1 MNVPNIG
8 QGVNSIAVLSRPPR
22 NDVVVALREGS
33 GSGAREHQVRERPVA
48 TDSNASFTRIGWFDV
63 NGDGSIDGRSP
74 MAGGDGTLL
83 LPHVVKVATHSRP
96 ARATASNDA
105 PVCADQLDGKAEA
118 EPGSEAETDGAAPPA
133 PKADAQT
140 RQAIAAYER
149 YGQPATSTPTSS
161 SSERAA

>member
-8 QGVNSIAVLSRPPR
+8 QGVSSTAVLSRPPR
-22 NDVVVALREGS
+22 NDVVVSLREGS
-33 GSGAREHQVRERPVA
+33 GSGAREHQVREHPVA
-48 TDSNASFTRIGWFDV
+48 VDSNASFTRIGWFDV

-105 PVCADQLDGKAEA
+105 PVHADDLDGKA
-118 EPGSEAETDGAAPPA
+118 DAAPVSETEPQAVAQPA
-133 PKADAQT
+133 PKAEAQT

-161 SSERAA
+161 GSERAA

>member
-8 QGVNSIAVLSRPPR
+8 QGSVSTQVLTRPQR
-22 NDVVVALREGS
+22 DDVVVALREGS
-33 GSGAREHQVRERPVA
+33 GSGAHDHRVRNSNRE
-48 TDSNASFTRIGWFDV
+48 SNASFTRIGWFDV
-63 NGDGSIDGRSP
+63 NGDGSIDGRSAL
-74 MAGGDGTLL
+74 AGGDGTLL

-105 PVCADQLDGKAEA
+105 PVHADDLDGKADA
-118 EPGSEAETDGAAPPA
+118 EPESEITTDVGAAAA
-133 PKADAQT
+133 PKAEAQT

-149 YGQPATSTPTSS
+149 YGQPATSTPTSP